1 MPRKVM
7 QPGIRRKKV
16 ARADEIAAVDAHLD
30 TRRRGSTMTRM
41 LASVTGP
48 QEAEIALAGGSD
60 IIDVT
65 DPAAGPWGSVNAAAV
80 RATVQAVGGRRPVSA
95 VAGDLPMQASHLKAA
110 VRALAA
116 TGVETVKLSISSGG
130 NIAACIDALA

>member
-41 LASVTGP
+41 LVSVTGP
-48 QEAEIALAGGSD
+48 QEAELALAGGSD

-65 DPAAGPWGSVNAAAV
+65 DPAAGAGTPAAEI
-80 RATVQAVGGRRPVSA
+80 RATVQAVGRGRPGSA
-95 VAGDLPMQASHLKAA
+95 HPGGMPERGAPPPGAG
-110 VRALAA
+110 
-116 TGVETVKLSISSGG
+116 GG
-130 NIAACIDALA
+130 ARGRGGEEGRGGH